1 VHGASIELHRIPHRH
16 VGQRSFRGF
25 AVAKRSRQCGQ
36 FAVWL
41 AVAHYRPCRAGG
53 PAATNP
59 DHAAKARLVL
69 KHQPYPTTTY
79 VLRLD
84 EGCQCFGEFFSTPLA
99 PAGRSL
105 GVLCLEPPCASH
117 GAGRPNFCAS
127 AARIGATTN
136 ISPVV
141 DACSQGS
148 KKRRSSSG
156 VSDSLRRPPWVGR
169 TTPGSAHCPR
179 SRACMRGTV
188 ARATHNTNAVCS
200 SVAFSNSGN
209 NTANAQQNSSRLL
222 TLIASVAIT

>member
-1 VHGASIELHRIPHRH
+1 MPSVPNSLTAW
-16 VGQRSFRGF
+16 V
-25 AVAKRSRQCGQ
+25 
-36 FAVWL
+36 

-59 DHAAKARLVL
+59 DHAAKACLVL

-79 VLRLD
+79 VLRLY
-84 EGCQCFGEFFSTPLA
+84 EGCQCFGEFFFHSSCTC
-99 PAGRSL
+99 GSL
-105 GVLCLEPPCASH
+105 FGCLVS
-117 GAGRPNFCAS
+117 GATLRQSWRANIRYTTEAATGRPNFCAS

-156 VSDSLRRPPWVGR
+156 VSDSLRRPPWVVR

-188 ARATHNTNAVCS
+188 ARATHNTSAVCS

-222 TLIASVAIT
+222 ALTASVAIT

>member
-1 VHGASIELHRIPHRH
+1 MVGIHLPINHPIQLALYGAYCPIEVDELAF
-16 VGQRSFRGF
+16 V
-25 AVAKRSRQCGQ
+25 
-36 FAVWL
+36 

-79 VLRLD
+79 VLRLY
-84 EGCQCFGEFFSTPLA
+84 EGRQCFGEFFSTPLA

-105 GVLCLEPPCASH
+105 GALVF
-117 GAGRPNFCAS
+117 GATLRQSWIANIRYTTEAATGRPNFCAS
-127 AARIGATTN
+127 ATRIGATTN
-136 ISPVV
+136 IPPVV

-169 TTPGSAHCPR
+169 
-179 SRACMRGTV
+179 SRAFT
-188 ARATHNTNAVCS
+188 TNEA
-200 SVAFSNSGN
+200 AKLAG
-209 NTANAQQNSSRLL
+209 RD
-222 TLIASVAIT
+222 